1 MISTLHKLALSTCAL
16 ALAFASPANA
26 QTADPAPGPALWS
39 VSDEDTTIYLF
50 GTVHI
55 LPPQLE
61 WMDARITA
69 AFEASDELVTEV
81 DMTEMQEAAQRTLV
95 LAQLPEGQSLRGLM
109 TDDDRAE
116 YEAALTGM
124 GLPVAAL
131 DGFEPW
137 FATVNLGLLPA
148 LRAGYNPES
157 GVDLALTSMA
167 GGKRTTGLE
176 TIEFQLGLFDSMPMD
191 QQLTALDRAV
201 EQMPNALETIDT
213 MVGNWMSADTV
224 ALAEIINAEFSDP
237 DAYDWFIG
245 NRNRNW
251 AQWIDDRLDQPGT
264 VFIAVGA
271 GHLAGRDSV
280 QDLLA
285 ARGIATVL
293 ED

>member
-1 MISTLHKLALSTCAL
+1 M
-16 ALAFASPANA
+16 
-26 QTADPAPGPALWS
+26 
-39 VSDEDTTIYLF
+39 SDEDTTIYLF